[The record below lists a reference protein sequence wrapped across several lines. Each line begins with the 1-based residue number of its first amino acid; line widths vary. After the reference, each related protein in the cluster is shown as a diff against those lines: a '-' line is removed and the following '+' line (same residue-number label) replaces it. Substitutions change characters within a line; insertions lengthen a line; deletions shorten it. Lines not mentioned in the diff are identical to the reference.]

1 MEAPPPLNPGRFVV
15 DDVPYGALRGDAV
28 AFRPRVMSTFRKLLL
43 LVLMVTHLLV
53 GGGALVS
60 CIEQDGG
67 RATELALALCC
78 ARTASDAP
86 SAPTPAMTKASDDCG
101 ACVDELVSVSAAR
114 LSSDAPCLVIPPS
127 LPDAIVEIELAPMVP
142 SSELDSLPPDTS
154 PRRMRPAFLRL

>member
-1 MEAPPPLNPGRFVV
+1 
-15 DDVPYGALRGDAV
+15 
-28 AFRPRVMSTFRKLLL
+28 MSTFRKLLL

-78 ARTASDAP
+78 ARTAPDAP
-86 SAPTPAMTKASDDCG
+86 SAPTPSVTKAADDCG

-114 LSSDAPCLVIPPS
+114 PSGDAPCLVIPPAS
-127 LPDAIVEIELAPMVP
+127 LPDETVELELPPELPSFELA
-142 SSELDSLPPDTS
+142 SLPPDTT
-154 PRRMRPAFLRL
+154 PRRLRPALLRS